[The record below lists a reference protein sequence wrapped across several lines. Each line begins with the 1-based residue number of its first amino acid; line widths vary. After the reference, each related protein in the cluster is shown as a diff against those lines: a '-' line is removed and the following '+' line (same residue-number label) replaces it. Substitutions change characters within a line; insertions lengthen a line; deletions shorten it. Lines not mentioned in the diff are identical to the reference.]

1 MNINIEKSKKNASNN
16 SNPIKKILKSRKP
29 KLNKNSTKIQEVTT
43 PNNNILNSLLLKI
56 NKNNVGNISNEIGK
70 KIFRKIFTDIQNYNL
85 KKNQNGVLFIKKK
98 YSRLYEKK
106 GVKLF
111 DLIFSNIKELSK
123 VNVENLKIT
132 YYHGLNNKMV
142 SDSVTAGI
150 NGIHIYTTKSKI
162 LGIVLRNNI

>member
-1 MNINIEKSKKNASNN
+1 MNTKLEK
-16 SNPIKKILKSRKP
+16 PKKISYNKNISKPLNKKKSRK
-29 KLNKNSTKIQEVTT
+29 IQKVTT
-43 PNNNILNSLLLKI
+43 PNNNILNSLILKI

-70 KIFRKIFTDIQNYNL
+70 IIFQKIFTDIQKYNL
-85 KKNQNGVLFIKKK
+85 KKNQNGVSFIKQE

-106 GVKLF
+106 GIKLF
-111 DLIFSNIKELSK
+111 DLIFPNIKDLQK
-123 VNVENLKIT
+123 IKIENLKIT
-132 YYHGLNNKMV
+132 YYHGLNKKMV